1 MGSSKLG
8 MPLSHGKWNE
18 AAAPAPEP
26 TGTSSLCLLQGK
38 AQGIWEQ
45 VFSNRRFLREQQAI
59 SGKL

>member
-8 MPLSHGKWNE
+8 MPLSHRKWNE
-18 AAAPAPEP
+18 VEAPAPEP
-26 TGTSSLCLLQGK
+26 IGTSSLCLLQGK